1 MVESC
6 GNEDERKSYMV
17 RFCGKSEPTIYLKI
31 FAAGAISGCFLLFLA
46 WVEAKAV
53 ETNGRK
59 KERASAR
66 ETLRNG
72 YSGIIAKL
80 CTTDF
85 TPDNVATVKSG
96 QFKGGFYS
104 FQSEDLI
111 RLNGRI
117 TDSID
122 SKITQKK
129 NSRGE
134 CHQLLEEYL
143 QTNNIKVKKQV
154 RWNSSLLRS
163 RQMFWKNLTSSS
175 IFNNYWRG

>member
-1 MVESC
+1 MK
-6 GNEDERKSYMV
+6 ERATWSAFV
-17 RFCGKSEPTIYLKI
+17 ANQNPRFTWRYLLQEP
-31 FAAGAISGCFLLFLA
+31 ISGCFLLFLA

-53 ETNGRK
+53 ETNGCK

-122 SKITQKK
+122 SKITHTK
-129 NSRGE
+129 NSRGG

-143 QTNNIKVKKQV
+143 QTNKIKVKKQV